1 MKMKEGI
8 FYFLVLA
15 AALVVQTSILP
26 VFFSS
31 LPIPQLVLML
41 IIAWIIKSGFRR
53 SLFWVV
59 AAGFLFD
66 LISYGSVGQA
76 IIFFV
81 LAAYAADFFSR
92 RFLVGEGKWGVAAA
106 VIFVIAVTIAH
117 RLFWLFLL
125 PIINGGEPLA
135 IPLFFSGL
143 AGEIACNSLFL
154 FLCLFI
160 FRKNEKLLS
169 IREPLTA
176 G

>member
-15 AALVVQTSILP
+15 AALVVQTSVLP
-26 VFFSS
+26 VFFSTP
-31 LPIPQLVLML
+31 LIPQLVLML
-41 IIAWIIKSGFRR
+41 VIAWVIKSGFRR
-53 SLFWVV
+53 SLPWVM

-81 LAAYAADFFSR
+81 LTAYAADFFSR
-92 RFLVGEGKWGVAAA
+92 RFLVEEGKWGVAAV
-106 VIFVIAVTIAH
+106 VIFVAAVTVAR

-135 IPLFFSGL
+135 VPLFFSGL
-143 AGEIACNSLFL
+143 VGGIIYHSLFL

-169 IREPLTA
+169 IREPLVT